1 MSAELSRYEADS
13 NRIEVAKIVGALAAA
28 FPHAQVTEETLR
40 VYVAALADI
49 PLDVLAVAANQCL
62 AECEFFP
69 TVARLRD
76 TALSL
81 TTDLERQATPFAAWG
96 EVVEAIRR
104 VGYYRD
110 PTFSTPLISKAVL
123 IMGWKELCL
132 SDNQVADRA
141 HFVKVYE
148 QLLNREK
155 QQAKLLPESRM
166 MVSMLTSRMNMNQL
180 PAAKRTE
187 PDIEAV
193 PPTTE
198 FLAALER
205 FNQADRQMPES
216 DLEN

>member
-1 MSAELSRYEADS
+1 MSAEMSRYEADS
-13 NRIEVAKIVGALAAA
+13 LRIEVAKIVGALAAA
-28 FPHAQVTEETLR
+28 FPHAQITEDTLR

-49 PLDVLAVAANQCL
+49 PLDVLEVAANQCL

-81 TTDLERQATPFAAWG
+81 TTDLERQPTPFAAWG

-104 VGYYRD
+104 VGFYRE
-110 PTFSTPLISKAVL
+110 PTFSTPLTAKAVS

-148 QLLNREK
+148 QLLHRQK
-155 QQAKLLPESRM
+155 QEVRLLPEARGM
-166 MVSMLTSRMNMNQL
+166 IAMLAPRMNMNQL
-180 PAAKRTE
+180 PAARKSG
-187 PDIEAV
+187 PAVDAV
-193 PPTTE
+193 PPTPE
-198 FLAALER
+198 FLDALKRYGETEHE
-205 FNQADRQMPES
+205 MPES